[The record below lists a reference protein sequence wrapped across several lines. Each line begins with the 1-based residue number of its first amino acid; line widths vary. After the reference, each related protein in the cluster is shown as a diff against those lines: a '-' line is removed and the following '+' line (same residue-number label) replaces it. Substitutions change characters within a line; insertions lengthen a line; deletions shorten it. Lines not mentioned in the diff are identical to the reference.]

1 MIEEGVKYENMK
13 HLSRFENLTV
23 VIGTALGLSQ
33 IETLLGISL
42 LIVQLGIVLYKG
54 IYAIIKHIK
63 NKEFNEVIDD
73 LENIKDELEDIKEDI
88 GDNNGKV

>member
-1 MIEEGVKYENMK
+1 MK

-33 IETLLGISL
+33 IETILGIIL
-42 LIVQLGIVLYKG
+42 LVVQLEIVLYKV

-73 LENIKDELEDIKEDI
+73 LENINDELEDIKKDVE
-88 GDNNGKV
+88 GDNNV